1 MDNQTWAGL
10 IASAFTTL
18 AAIPQLIKIFR
29 DKKAENISLLWVIIL
44 ILGLCG
50 WIYYGVLKKDVII
63 LISNIIAVAIN
74 ITIAFFA
81 VRYKKNSTTPGR

>member
-1 MDNQTWAGL
+1 MDNQTWTGL
-10 IASAFTTL
+10 IASTFTTL

-29 DKKAENISLLWVIIL
+29 DKKAENISLLWVVIL